1 MNTITKTVLLSMTL
15 CFVALSSMAQMQS
28 SRKYRVIAYK
38 NGEPQTFSVSNEV
51 EVIPPMTLYDPNTF
65 TPNGDG
71 LNDTFGIAG
80 EAVKDFKMEVFNRW
94 GQLIFQSSNPNLRWD
109 GTFQGTQVAEGVYVY
124 KLTAQGNK
132 GKRETK
138 EGSVN
143 VVM

>member
-1 MNTITKTVLLSMTL
+1 MNTITKTFLLSITL
-15 CFVALSSMAQMQS
+15 CFVALSSMAQMQN

-51 EVIPPMTLYDPNTF
+51 EIIPPMTHYVPNTF